1 MEQPKRKCVDFIL
14 NMMLSRFCVDSA
26 PELKGRIHRD
36 DWILR
41 LIEHLQPSPEF
52 TAKFMAWQKHQL
64 EWQQK
69 HHSCN
74 MFADSL
80 GAFVWWLYLFA
91 VNSKTKLVRQNI
103 WKVKPKKPEDEAKVR
118 RESVRRF
125 IGDAKTLRFCYSYL
139 VAFNHAPS
147 ILRLWAWPRPPNKAR
162 SIVGN
167 LCFWEFTHLCR
178 KKKTHCKRKENLP
191 PVQAAEVKGSL
202 DIFSVEDWMR
212 GTFVDVKGS
221 VKGLK
226 VALICIFF

>member
-14 NMMLSRFCVDSA
+14 NMMLSHFCVDSA

-74 MFADSL
+74 IFADSL

-91 VNSKTKLVRQNI
+91 VNSWWPSWWGKIFGKWSLRNRRMRLRCEENLWDDSLVMQKRAVFAIAIWIAKSCPQHLTAVSLTKATKQSS
-103 WKVKPKKPEDEAKVR
+103 K
-118 RESVRRF
+118 
-125 IGDAKTLRFCYSYL
+125 Y
-139 VAFNHAPS
+139 
-147 ILRLWAWPRPPNKAR
+147 
-162 SIVGN
+162 
-167 LCFWEFTHLCR
+167 CR
-178 KKKTHCKRKENLP
+178 KLMLLRIHSFVSEETRPTESGRKICLPAGGRGKRKFGHFL
-191 PVQAAEVKGSL
+191 GGGL
-202 DIFSVEDWMR
+202 DA
-212 GTFVDVKGS
+212 GH
-221 VKGLK
+221 
-226 VALICIFF
+226 ICGR